1 MTEYLAQQNLDRVV
15 LFGVA
20 LTLLYKLNFSFLRVG
35 GRFVTSILGGS
46 VCKGMRVLQNRGGLK
61 AFLGCFP
68 ECLVNIIV

>member
-35 GRFVTSILGGS
+35 GRFVTSILGG
-46 VCKGMRVLQNRGGLK
+46 VFVKV
-61 AFLGCFP
+61 
-68 ECLVNIIV
+68 